1 MERRASIVIHTIWK
15 YTLLL
20 QSLYSLI
27 GDIFMIW
34 RLIKDFKSDIVLSE
48 SFDYDIDTLYI

>member
-27 GDIFMIW
+27 RDIFMIW